1 MIRALIAHAC
11 LALAC
16 LALPVSAETL
26 NCTNPQ
32 TQIDMTQC
40 AYQEWQV
47 ADGELNAAYGRL
59 MDGLKVRDANLAAGE
74 PKGAEVLRDAQR
86 AWLTF
91 RDKTCEVEGFA
102 MRGGSAE
109 PMVIASCKARLTWER
124 ITHLYRMLDAYGG

>member
-1 MIRALIAHAC
+1 MIRALIAFAC
-11 LALAC
+11 LV
-16 LALPVSAETL
+16 LPASAETL

-47 ADGELNAAYGRL
+47 ADAELNAAYERI
-59 MDGLKVRDANLAAGE
+59 MDNLKARDATLAAGE
-74 PKGAEVLRDAQR
+74 AKGSDVLRDAQR

-109 PMVIASCKARLTWER
+109 PMVLASCKARLTWER